1 MQGKLRVA
9 PEGTENRHVAGN
21 TESTGLSQD
30 HCQGTM
36 PYLACVLWMISFH
49 RQSV

>member
-1 MQGKLRVA
+1 MQAMFRVA
-9 PEGTENRHVAGN
+9 PEGTDKRHVARN

-30 HCQGTM
+30 HCQCTM

-49 RQSV
+49 RQSI